1 MFISIYKNREQGQYW
16 EVNNAKMQKL
26 KDYVLGG
33 KNVFNLCMLER
44 GIKKVS
50 KWMHPIYH
58 NVLLKNIIF
67 PSNNYW

>member
-1 MFISIYKNREQGQYW
+1 MFISIYKKREQGQFW

-44 GIKKVS
+44 GIKKVQCIEINAS
-50 KWMHPIYH
+50 R
-58 NVLLKNIIF
+58 L
-67 PSNNYW
+67 S